1 MRIDRY
7 LAPAFLAVVVLGAL
21 FAPWLPL
28 FDRDAIDLA
37 SALQPPSGLHWFGT
51 DNLGRDTFTRVIYGS
66 RTSLSIVVAAVVAG
80 GGLGCLLGLLAGYRG
95 GWFDAIIMRAADL
108 QYSLPPVILALVATV
123 ALGTGMVN
131 LVMAISLATWPRFAR
146 IVRAEALHLRQ
157 RDFVLLAELGG
168 ASVARVLWHHLL
180 PNMLT
185 TVMVLVTLDI
195 GLIVTLEATL
205 SFLGLGVQPPDPSW
219 GTMIADGRGYLS
231 QAWWLTAMPGAV
243 LVLTIL
249 AVNATGKLLRTRN
262 EQPVQRPEVALV

>member
-1 MRIDRY
+1 MHIKRY
-7 LAPAFLAVVVLGAL
+7 IAPTFLAAVVFVAV

-37 SALQPPSGLHWFGT
+37 SALQPPSANHWFGT
-51 DNLGRDTFTRVIYGS
+51 DNLGRDTFTRVVYGS
-66 RTSLSIVVAAVVAG
+66 RTSLSIVVAAVGAG

-123 ALGTGMVN
+123 ALGTGMAN
-131 LVMAISLATWPRFAR
+131 LVIAISLATWPRFAR

-168 ASVARVLWHHLL
+168 ASVARVLLQHLL
-180 PNMLT
+180 PNMLN
-185 TVMVLVTLDI
+185 TVMVLATLDI
-195 GLIVTLEATL
+195 GLVVTLEATL

-219 GTMIADGRGYLS
+219 GTMIADGRAYLS
-231 QAWWLTAMPGAV
+231 QAWWLTALPGAI
-243 LVLTIL
+243 LVATIL
-249 AVNATGKLLRTRN
+249 AVNTTSHLLR
-262 EQPVQRPEVALV
+262 QRQDERMEVAFV